1 MKTVQETV
9 EEIIHKTPFMTE
21 ALHDKLINVSSLAR
35 SIQDRVESKLG
46 KPVKEGAIMMAIN
59 RIPPTQ
65 HIKIKKNLNK
75 FILTLGDFLVRSDL
89 CDFTFKNS
97 STMPKAVAKIMGDL
111 TNTDDYFFT
120 VSQGIFEANI
130 VASRNLTKRIETVF
144 KNESLICTEANLAS
158 ITIKLPKGNLEQSG
172 IYYFILKQLAWADI
186 PVQEVISTTHEMTL
200 VVEENRINETFSIL
214 MDIKKT

>member
-9 EEIIHKTPFMTE
+9 EQIINKTPFMTE
-21 ALHDKLINVSSLAR
+21 ALNDKLINVSSLAR
-35 SIQDRVESKLG
+35 KIRGDVEKNLG

-65 HIKIKKNLNK
+65 NIKIQKNIKKFVLS
-75 FILTLGDFLVRSDL
+75 LGDFLVRSDL
-89 CDFTFKNS
+89 CDFTFKN
-97 STMPKAVAKIMGDL
+97 TPTLPKAIAKIMSDVSES
-111 TNTDDYFFT
+111 DDFFFT
-120 VSQGIFEANI
+120 VSQGIFETNI
-130 VASRNLTKRIETVF
+130 VASRNFNELISEVFEKETII
-144 KNESLICTEANLAS
+144 STDANLAS

-200 VVEENRINETFSIL
+200 VVEEERINQTFAIL
-214 MDIKKT
+214 MDIKKN